1 MSRQLAP
8 IPKLEKDTAIY
19 LAGLI
24 DGEGCFFMSSSAKH
38 TRYSSKIY
46 HTPEFKIVLTDEATI
61 AWIAEKLNLTYGHTK
76 GRIDKNH
83 KDTYEVRI
91 AKVDNLIAFIPQVL
105 PYLKVK
111 RAVALLHLEF
121 CESRH
126 EQRLLRYH
134 AKYSEHELNLAQGI
148 RLLNTVGIL
157 NKKVRIES

>member
-8 IPKLEKDTAIY
+8 IPKLKKEVAIY

-38 TRYSSKIY
+38 SRYSTKTY

-61 AWIAEKLNLTYGHTK
+61 AWIAEELNLTYGHTK
-76 GRIDKNH
+76 GRTDKNH

-91 AKVDNLIAFIPQVL
+91 AKVDNLIAFIPQIL
-105 PYLKVK
+105 PHLKVK

-121 CESRH
+121 CESRK
-126 EQRLLRYH
+126 EQRSMSYH
-134 AKYSEHELNLAQGI
+134 AKYTDHELSLVNGI
-148 RLLNTVGIL
+148 RLLNRVGIL
-157 NKKVRIES
+157 DRKERIVS